1 MATRPNLDSWLDGAG
16 AEHPVRVEMAF
27 GGIDDLLDDLEQLL
41 ATLEEA
47 APSRLQGKRRDF
59 RSLTDR
65 ERWFDLRSELLL
77 AWWLSLQG
85 VAYEFGSPGT
95 SQPDFVLPDFGFGI
109 EVTRR
114 ARDGSEALRMS
125 LFRRLTGVRPRSRPV
140 VTLSAQPLAIR
151 EGVLKQ
157 ISDEAVAA
165 LTRGDH
171 HLDAVVRPARDG
183 HPATTAAI
191 DLFRGDSEWPRV
203 RYLESAALLAVTM
216 LDVED
221 LILSCLEDKRKA
233 KQGASMPCLLVIDAS
248 RLVDA
253 VWLRPKD
260 TWAKR
265 LAHLLT
271 DEHTFIGVALLY
283 GRVGALPHLAL
294 GIGPQAS
301 ADDLTAIAR
310 WSEQMGIEIVNDQ

>member
-1 MATRPNLDSWLDGAG
+1 
-16 AEHPVRVEMAF
+16 
-27 GGIDDLLDDLEQLL
+27 
-41 ATLEEA
+41 
-47 APSRLQGKRRDF
+47 
-59 RSLTDR
+59 
-65 ERWFDLRSELLL
+65 
-77 AWWLSLQG
+77 
-85 VAYEFGSPGT
+85 
-95 SQPDFVLPDFGFGI
+95 
-109 EVTRR
+109 
-114 ARDGSEALRMS
+114 MS
-125 LFRRLTGVRPRSRPV
+125 LFRRLKGVRPRSRPV

-191 DLFRGDSEWPRV
+191 DLFRGDSEWLRV

-310 WSEQMGIEIVNDQ
+310 WSEQMGIEIVNDE